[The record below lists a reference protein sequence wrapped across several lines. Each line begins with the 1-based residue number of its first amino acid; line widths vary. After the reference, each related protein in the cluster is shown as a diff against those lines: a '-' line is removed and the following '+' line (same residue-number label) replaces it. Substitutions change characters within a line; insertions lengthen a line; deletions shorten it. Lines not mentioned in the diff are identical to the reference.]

1 MPDTEAENQ
10 RLTEDE
16 KDKITGQLTTAIET
30 YKNDKTNI
38 AAIRTIITIIQTE
51 RQAKKDAQD
60 AVVKAQKQVR
70 NLEGVFNR
78 QESFNYKLDIILNN
92 AKLSVPYIGGG
103 RKLYHRKRKS
113 SRKKKSRRNNKSTK
127 RIKRHSRKKHSKR
140 RHSKKK

>member
-16 KDKITGQLTTAIET
+16 KDKITRQLTTAIET

-38 AAIRTIITIIQTE
+38 ATITTIITIIQTE

-70 NLEGVFNR
+70 NLEGGLQR
-78 QESFNYKLDIILNN
+78 S
-92 AKLSVPYIGGG
+92 GGVQ
-103 RKLYHRKRKS
+103 L
-113 SRKKKSRRNNKSTK
+113 
-127 RIKRHSRKKHSKR
+127 
-140 RHSKKK
+140 